1 MLEGRQPK
9 LERLQFLQL
18 SVESPNILW
27 CLSLQQQPIVAKVHI
42 MLSKTE
48 LWPANDRLK
57 EAGRHLA
64 FVKGSLK
71 HLKRVEDKQIV
82 NDLVGAI
89 EAQREAVE
97 QMLQVL
103 DTVARHNF
111 HPEQVQEIHRI
122 EPPNGKEARNRRT
135 HEEFSVAVQGHGTKR
150 ADQVLI
156 SLEQPAE

>member
-1 MLEGRQPK
+1 
-9 LERLQFLQL
+9 
-18 SVESPNILW
+18 
-27 CLSLQQQPIVAKVHI
+27 

-111 HPEQVQEIHRI
+111 HPEQVREIHRI
-122 EPPNGKEARNRRT
+122 EPRIRNGKEARNRRT
-135 HEEFSVAVQGHGTKR
+135 HEEFSVAVQGHGSKP

>member
-1 MLEGRQPK
+1 
-9 LERLQFLQL
+9 
-18 SVESPNILW
+18 
-27 CLSLQQQPIVAKVHI
+27 

-48 LWPANDRLK
+48 LWPVNDRLK
-57 EAGRHLA
+57 DAGRHLA

-103 DTVARHNF
+103 DTVARHNYR
-111 HPEQVQEIHRI
+111 PEQAQGIHRL
-122 EPPNGKEARNRRT
+122 EPRIRNGKEARNRRIQ
-135 HEEFSVAVQGHGTKR
+135 EEFNVSVQGH
-150 ADQVLI
+150 AAAPEDQELI

>member
-1 MLEGRQPK
+1 
-9 LERLQFLQL
+9 
-18 SVESPNILW
+18 
-27 CLSLQQQPIVAKVHI
+27 

-48 LWPANDRLK
+48 LWPADDRLK
-57 EAGRHLA
+57 DAGRHLA

-103 DTVARHNF
+103 DTLARHNS
-111 HPEQVQEIHRI
+111 HLKQIQGIRQLEPRI
-122 EPPNGKEARNRRT
+122 RNGKEARNGR
-135 HEEFSVAVQGHGTKR
+135 FHGKLNVPAQDHVTLPT
-150 ADQVLI
+150 DQVLI